1 MLTEWIKGLMGYEAK
16 SFVWMQPSV
25 KRKNIPNTNCRP
37 PCHWAVSSANW
48 GNRVGIKDE
57 ASCGLA
63 GIENT
68 HTYTCTTQMT

>member
-1 MLTEWIKGLMGYEAK
+1 MGYEAK

-25 KRKNIPNTNCRP
+25 KRKNIPNTNRSP

-63 GIENT
+63 AIENT
-68 HTYTCTTQMT
+68 HTYACTTQTM